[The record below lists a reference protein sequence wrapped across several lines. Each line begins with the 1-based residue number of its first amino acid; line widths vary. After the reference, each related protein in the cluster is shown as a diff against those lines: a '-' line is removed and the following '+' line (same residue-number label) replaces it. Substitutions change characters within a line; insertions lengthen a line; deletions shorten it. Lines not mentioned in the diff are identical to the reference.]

1 MSALRLYSI
10 PAHHSF
16 VDTLASGLERRI
28 DDGPFGL
35 ADAIVLVPHRRAVQ
49 AVSDAFL
56 RRSGGG
62 SLLLPEIRALGDV
75 EDDEPL
81 VTPARAFGDEEA
93 GDDLPPS
100 VGNLRRQ
107 LLLARQVRR
116 FLAARGAGTGQ
127 AITLAGE
134 LARFLDQMQTEGL
147 GFEALETL
155 VPDAYAGH
163 WQQTLA
169 FLRIVTEHWPALL
182 ADEGAID
189 PVTRRDRLLE
199 SVARRWQA
207 SPPARPVI
215 IAGSTGTVPATA
227 RLMRVVA
234 SLPAGAVVLPGLDRI
249 IDQASWQAV
258 LDDPVH
264 PQHALARLL
273 DRLEID
279 RDAVGNWND
288 DGPPEPPRQVLLRE
302 ALRPAVTTDRWQDL
316 GPLDIDAASLD
327 GMHRIDC
334 ANPDEEARVIALL
347 LREVLERPGGT
358 AALITPDRVLAQRV
372 KVALGHWD
380 IEIEDSAGE
389 PLADVPALTF
399 WRLTAEMVIRRMAPV
414 ALLAALK
421 HPMARCG
428 MDART
433 FRRRVWDFERQV
445 LRGNRVPPGV
455 RGLGPHLR
463 DEDDWLAALLPA
475 LAAFESELEKRETTL
490 REVLVAHCA
499 AAEAIAASDTE
510 SGADRLWSGE
520 TGARSAAF
528 LAELHDAA
536 VDWPEMEGRD
546 YPAMLHATLAGMVYR
561 PHLTTDP
568 GIMILGPLE
577 ARMQRFDRL
586 ILGGL
591 NEGSWPSAPP
601 ADPWMSR
608 QMRSELGLPSLDVR
622 IGQAAHDLVQA
633 CGAPEVFLTRS
644 QRDAGTPTV
653 PSRWL
658 LRLDS
663 VLDAFGLPGALARSG
678 GERLAWA
685 RELATPAA
693 PRPVPRP
700 EPRPPVAVRP
710 RRFSVT
716 EIERLHRNPY
726 SVYARRILHL
736 KTLPPLGGEPDL
748 ADRGTRIHHTLE
760 LFVREG
766 IPGQAEQAY
775 RQLCT
780 IGREVFA
787 DILDEPVVLAFWWPR
802 FERIARWIVETEF
815 RRSDHVADRR
825 AEVTGEISIEADAG
839 PVTLTGHA
847 DRIDRMTD
855 GSWTIIDYKTGAV
868 PKKGD
873 LERGRA
879 TQLLLEALILHNGG
893 FDGIGPGS
901 RCSALEYWKLSGA
914 EEAGATSSFEE
925 VETLVAQA
933 GAWLDRLLRAFD
945 DPDTPYLVT
954 PDPELELP
962 RDDYAHLART
972 GEWQE

>member
-1 MSALRLYSI
+1 MSALNLFTI

-16 VDTLASGLERRI
+16 VDTLVSGLEQRI
-28 DDGPFGL
+28 NDDPFGL
-35 ADAIVLVPHRRAVQ
+35 ADAIILVPHRRAIQ

-62 SLLLPEIRALGDV
+62 SVLLPEIRALGDV

-81 VTPARAFGDEEA
+81 VPPGRAFGDEEA
-93 GDDLPPS
+93 GDDLPPA
-100 VGNLRRQ
+100 VGTLRRQ
-107 LLLARQVRR
+107 LLLAQQVRH

-147 GFEALETL
+147 GFETLESL
-155 VPDAYAGH
+155 VPDVYAEH

-182 ADEGAID
+182 VHEGAID
-189 PVTRRDRLLE
+189 PVTRRDRLLD
-199 SVARRWQA
+199 SVACSWLS
-207 SPPARPVI
+207 SPPTRPVI

-234 SLPAGAVVLPGLDRI
+234 SLPAGAVVLPGLDRV
-249 IDQASWQAV
+249 IDRSSWQAA

-279 RDAVGNWND
+279 RDAVGDWSD

-302 ALRPAVTTDRWQDL
+302 ALRPARTTDRWQEL
-316 GPLDIDAASLD
+316 GPLDLDAASLD

-358 AALITPDRVLAQRV
+358 AALVTPDRILAQRV

-421 HPMARCG
+421 HPLARCG
-428 MDART
+428 MDAGT
-433 FRRRVWDFERQV
+433 FQRRVWDFERKV

-463 DEDDWLAALLPA
+463 DDDDWLAALLPA
-475 LAAFESELEKRETTL
+475 LAAFEAELERRETTL

-499 AAEAIAASDTE
+499 VAEAIATSDTE

-546 YPAMLHATLAGMVYR
+546 YPAMLDATLAGKVYR

-577 ARMQRFDRL
+577 ARMQRFDRM

-608 QMRSELGLPSLDVR
+608 QMRSELGLPALDIR

-644 QRDAGTPTV
+644 ERDAGTPTV

-658 LRLDS
+658 LRLNS

-693 PRPVPRP
+693 PQPAPRP

-726 SVYARRILHL
+726 AVYARRILDL
-736 KTLPPLGGEPDL
+736 KVLPPLGGDPDL
-748 ADRGTRIHHTLE
+748 ADRGTRVHRTLE
-760 LFVREG
+760 RFVREG
-766 IPGQAEQAY
+766 IPADTEQAY
-775 RQLCT
+775 GRLCT

-787 DILDEPVVLAFWWPR
+787 DILNEPVVLAFWWPR
-802 FERIARWIVETEF
+802 FERIARWIVETES
-815 RRSDHVADRR
+815 RRSDHVAIRR
-825 AEVTGEISIEADAG
+825 AEVTGEINVEADAG
-839 PVTLTGHA
+839 PVALRGHA
-847 DRIDRMTD
+847 DRIDRMAD
-855 GSWTIIDYKTGAV
+855 GSWTIIDYKTGVV
-868 PKKGD
+868 PKRVD
-873 LERGRA
+873 LQRGRA
-879 TQLLLEALILHNGG
+879 TQLLLEALILRNGG
-893 FDGIGPGS
+893 FDGIEPGS
-901 RCSALEYWKLSGA
+901 RCSAVEYWKLTGA
-914 EEAGATSSFEE
+914 EEAGATSSFDE
-925 VETLVAQA
+925 VETLVAEA
-933 GAWLDRLLRAFD
+933 EAWLDRLLRAFD

-954 PDPELELP
+954 PDPEFELS
-962 RDDYAHLART
+962 RDDYAHLARS